1 MALFCFLTR
10 RRYDEHGGKEKESN
24 ILQQIYI
31 IMEIEKI
38 VSTVREKV
46 GNTDFS
52 AQTIQKYVELN
63 PVADGQEPDEAYFT
77 KAVDFVKAM
86 QGQYNH
92 DFSTKFAEAK
102 KNLLTEDTFKNLS
115 AEQIAE
121 VKKLIEGLKPAG
133 KGPEISPQESEEVK
147 ALKAEIAKLTE
158 RLDNGDKA
166 KQQAELL
173 QKVKAAMKE
182 QKASDDYVL
191 DNTLRGVELD
201 VTKSV
206 EDLTKEYLAKYD
218 AEYLK
223 CRGAGAPPRLS
234 SGGGSGEETALKA
247 RFKKKAQKEGWGK
260 KN

>member
-1 MALFCFLTR
+1 
-10 RRYDEHGGKEKESN
+10 
-24 ILQQIYI
+24 
-31 IMEIEKI
+31 MEIEKI
-38 VSTVREKV
+38 VSTVQEKV

-63 PVADGQEPDEAYFT
+63 PVAEGQEPDEAYFT
-77 KAVDFVKAM
+77 KAVDFLKGM

-115 AEQIAE
+115 AEQLAN
-121 VKKLIEGLKPAG
+121 VKKLIEGLKPNAQQQQQTDD
-133 KGPEISPQESEEVK
+133 PEVA
-147 ALKAEIAKLTE
+147 ALKEQIRQLTE

-173 QKVKAAMKE
+173 QQVKAEMKK

-191 DNTLRGVELD
+191 DNTLKGVVLD
-201 VTKSV
+201 LNKSV

-223 CRGAGAPPRLS
+223 CRGAGAPPRVS
-234 SGGGSGEETALKA
+234 QGSTEDDETALKA
-247 RFKKKAQKEGWGK
+247 RFKKKALKEGWAK
-260 KN
+260 KKD

>member
-1 MALFCFLTR
+1 
-10 RRYDEHGGKEKESN
+10 
-24 ILQQIYI
+24 
-31 IMEIEKI
+31 MEIEKI
-38 VSTVREKV
+38 VSTVQEKV

-63 PVADGQEPDEAYFT
+63 PVAEGQEPDEAYFT
-77 KAVDFVKAM
+77 KAVSFIQGM
-86 QGQYNH
+86 QGQFNH
-92 DFSTKFAEAK
+92 DFSTKFKEAK

-115 AEQIAE
+115 AEQLAD
-121 VKKLIEGLKPAG
+121 VKKLIEGLKPEPP
-133 KGPEISPQESEEVK
+133 KPQESEEVT
-147 ALKAEIAKLTE
+147 ALKEQIKQLTD

-191 DNTLRGVELD
+191 DNTLRGAEID
-201 VTKSV
+201 TTKSV
-206 EDLTKEYLAKYD
+206 EDLTKEFLAKYD

-223 CRGAGAPPRLS
+223 CRGIGAPPRLAS
-234 SGGGSGEETALKA
+234 NGSGEGETPLKA

-260 KN
+260 KD